1 MLRDRHI
8 KFLLILPAFSLV
20 TLTILYPLGYAIS
33 ISFMDW
39 RLSRSRRPT
48 DFVGLEN
55 YIRGFTDDPAF
66 WNALEVTMIFV
77 IGSVVGAVVLALL
90 IALLLARQGRAYTIT
105 RSIIAL
111 PFAMSPALQGTS
123 FRFFLNPEFGLFDKV
138 IDTIFPFAASIDWL
152 GSSGWSMFWLVLTDM
167 WHWAPFLSLMLIGGL
182 LALPRETLEASAV
195 DGASAWT
202 RFWTITLPLLM
213 PVLAVA
219 CVLKAIFSFKMF
231 EYVYLLTGGGPGES
245 TTTMTFYAYRQG
257 FHAYDMGYAS
267 AIAVVLAI
275 LLVGVSVL
283 YFRLIFPK
291 AEQA

>member
-1 MLRDRHI
+1 MRDRVLKYI
-8 KFLLILPAFSLV
+8 LILPAFTLV
-20 TLTILYPLGYAIS
+20 TLTILYPLGYAIM

-48 DFVGLEN
+48 DFVWLEN
-55 YIRGFTDDPAF
+55 YIRAFTDDPSF
-66 WNALEVTMIFV
+66 WNALQVTMTFV
-77 IGSVVGAVVLALL
+77 IGSIVGAVVFALL
-90 IALLLARQGRAYTIT
+90 IALLLARQGKAYTIT

-111 PFAMSPALQGTS
+111 PFAMSPALQGSS
-123 FRFFLNPEFGLFDKV
+123 FRFFLNPEFGLFDNI
-138 IDTIFPFAASIDWL
+138 IDTLLPFAATIEWL
-152 GSSGWSMFWLVLTDM
+152 GNGMWGMIWLILTDM

-182 LALPRETLEASAV
+182 LAIPRETLEAASV
-195 DGASAWT
+195 DGSSSWT

-245 TTTMTFYAYRQG
+245 TSTLTFYAYRQG

-291 AEQA
+291 DAEA